1 MRPVRLWIKYLHV
14 VVTHKLRSKT
24 RIIHETYYYYCT
36 PRGRIT
42 GQFWEKKKLSCAKNS
57 NILYELKQVENL
69 KSRKMKEVGWN
80 MKDESWKL
88 KVEGWEVL
96 TENFKEEVLQNWRL
110 KDWLLKDIWNN
121 LRLLHNWKLQKKC
134 WCQMKFVTNSHVP
147 LLPTL
152 LSSLY
157 SCCSCAAHNLKCQNI
172 IQQLNCPQVHHL
184 GN

>member
-121 LRLLHNWKLQKKC
+121 LRLFTQ
-134 WCQMKFVTNSHVP
+134 
-147 LLPTL
+147 
-152 LSSLY
+152 
-157 SCCSCAAHNLKCQNI
+157 LKATKEMLMSNEVCY
-172 IQQLNCPQVHHL
+172 
-184 GN
+184 